1 MTERDTAWG
10 AEASPPTLG
19 RRIAYQLAWVLVRT
33 VCALGWRTRVHRHE
47 RLPTSGPYVLAP
59 THRSGWDIPLAS
71 LVTRRRV
78 RFMGKASVYR
88 VPVLGVVL
96 RYLGGLPVERGTPDR
111 MALQALLDCLAGGE
125 PVVVYPEG
133 TRQTGREVGPV
144 FDGSAWVAARAEV
157 PIVPVGIAGSE
168 GIIRRGSRRPRF
180 PKIVVVVGEPIA
192 AIARDGGAVP
202 RARVKELSARLQD
215 GMQHAQDEAHALRG
229 DPPRS

>member
-1 MTERDTAWG
+1 MTERDAAWG

-19 RRIAYQLAWVLVRT
+19 RRIAYRMASVLVRT
-33 VCALGWRTRVHRHE
+33 VCALAWRTRVYRRE
-47 RLPTSGPYVLAP
+47 RLPASGPYVLAP

-88 VPVLGVVL
+88 IPVLGVVL
-96 RYLGGLPVERGTPDR
+96 RYMGGFPVERGTPDR
-111 MALQALLDCLAGGE
+111 TALQALLDCLAGGE

-168 GIIRRGSRRPRF
+168 GIIRTGSRRPRF
-180 PKIVVVVGEPIA
+180 PKIIVVVGEPIPA
-192 AIARDGGAVP
+192 VPREGGAVP
-202 RARVKELSARLQD
+202 RARVRELSAQLHA
-215 GMQHAQDEAHALRG
+215 GMQAALDEAHALRG
-229 DPPRS
+229 DPPRE